1 MKNRYKICPQLKI
14 YDNISLTYIN
24 YLMFVQ
30 SPGIRSKVCNTDNYG
45 LRFNFNHNLF
55 PKKTIFEECLEFNKK
70 KSSKEQIII
79 LGGSQVFGVG
89 STNDMGTIS
98 SNLTTL
104 SDEFCFNLGGRAFN
118 GFQEII
124 QFMLMIKN
132 FKKIK
137 KIIILSGI
145 NDLFM
150 YSVKAYSKKHPGP
163 MYNNQFFQ
171 DNLKN
176 LKGSLKDQIIR
187 KIKFE
192 KNLPSED
199 FPEININEVIERNI
213 DITKL
218 LGKSLNVEIEFY
230 LSPYIFWG
238 KKNNLFTDE
247 EKKLINNPQ
256 HNHIYDEL
264 TKKYNEAYELYK
276 NNCKKNSINFYD
288 LNEMI
293 SKISERKEW
302 LFTDRVH
309 MTDLGYQHCARYIL
323 KNF

>member
-1 MKNRYKICPQLKI
+1 
-14 YDNISLTYIN
+14 
-24 YLMFVQ
+24 MFVQ
-30 SPGIRSKVCNTDNYG
+30 SPGIRSKVCNTDQFG
-45 LRFNFNHNLF
+45 LRFNFDHNLF
-55 PKKTIFEECLEFNKK
+55 SKKTIFEECLEFNKN
-70 KSSKEQIII
+70 KSNKEQTVI

-89 STNDMGTIS
+89 STKDMGTIS

-132 FKKIK
+132 LKKIK
-137 KIIILSGI
+137 KIIILSGV
-145 NDLFM
+145 NELFM
-150 YSVKAYSKKHPGP
+150 YSVKSFSKKYPGP

-176 LKGSLKDQIIR
+176 LQGSLKDQILR

-192 KNLPSED
+192 KNLPSSD
-199 FPEININEVIERNI
+199 FPEININEVIDRNI
-213 DITKL
+213 EIIKL
-218 LGKSLNVEIEFY
+218 IGKSLNVEIEFY

-238 KKNNLFTDE
+238 KKENSLTDE

-256 HNHIYDEL
+256 DNYIYDEL
-264 TKKYNEAYELYK
+264 TKKYDQFHELYK
-276 NNCKKNSINFYD
+276 NNCKKNSIPFYN

-293 SKISERKEW
+293 SKISENKEW

-309 MTDLGYQHCARYIL
+309 MTDLGYQLCAKYIFN
-323 KNF
+323 NF